1 MFCSVF
7 SEGGLCLVLFA
18 CGVGWICVFKKDG
31 VWFGMS
37 LSCSF
42 GSGFWGGVGLTWWV
56 LWVWWFCML
65 PGLGRY
71 SCGFGL
77 CECGIAFE
85 FA

>member
-7 SEGGLCLVLFA
+7 SEDGLRLVLVA

-56 LWVWWFCML
+56 LRFWWFCMF
-65 PGLGRY
+65 PGLG
-71 SCGFGL
+71 
-77 CECGIAFE
+77 
-85 FA
+85 